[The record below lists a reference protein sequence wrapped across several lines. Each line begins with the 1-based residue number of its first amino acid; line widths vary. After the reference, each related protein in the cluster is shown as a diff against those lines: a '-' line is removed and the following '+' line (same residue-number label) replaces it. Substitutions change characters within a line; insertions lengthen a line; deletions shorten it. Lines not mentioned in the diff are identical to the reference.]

1 MAHVHSTVGVNSS
14 RQLLKWQQIMGDVYY
29 RVDIVGDR
37 KHGIRG
43 KLAEQALGGVSLT
56 RFDSDRQRVLRTRA
70 HIASDGDDS
79 YVLVFPETGRCTS
92 STRGATAMCRPAAMS
107 WQQHYELSCADNFA
121 TPPSASRPRRW
132 KASIRAPG
140 RIAPGAAR
148 PRRIRRRGP
157 WLRAVGVAAERRV
170 APAARAGAGLRGG
183 AAGGDPAARRGR
195 RRRRGRRGGRRP
207 ARDGLAVPG
216 DRQPDPG
223 LRRRDAAECRAGGAA
238 AAHLAGYVHRILAR
252 HATSFGEQLREAHL
266 QQAYEMLAD
275 ARLNHL
281 TIKEV
286 MYRAG
291 FSNFSHFCYAFRQRF
306 GCTAGELRQR
316 GRARRLLTRSD
327 ARRSAR
333 RRTNKPCTP
342 TTFPPGGVDILAASD
357 FSQGEH
363 DDTALRSRAGRGI
376 PRPARGP
383 RSSACWN
390 AFAAWPWRTS
400 MCWSNCRTTA
410 LAPPGSARRA
420 TIPSSSSRAR
430 SSTASR
436 TPNGS
441 SSRPAGNNTSGRR
454 CKTDGAGNERKH
466 GETGNEQQHYR
477 L

>member
-1 MAHVHSTVGVNSS
+1 MAHVHSTVGVDSS

-56 RFDSDRQRVLRTRA
+56 RFDSDRQRVLRTGPISPAMATTATCWSFLR
-70 HIASDGDDS
+70 
-79 YVLVFPETGRCTS
+79 PGRCTS

-107 WQQHYELSCADNFA
+107 WCAAANTTSCPAPTIFA

-148 PRRIRRRGP
+148 PGEFAGVVRGFAQSAWRLNDASRQRLGP
-157 WLRAVGVAAERRV
+157 ALASEVARLVAILLRGEEEEGDEAGAAE
-170 APAARAGAGLRGG
+170 G
-183 AAGGDPAARRGR
+183 
-195 RRRRGRRGGRRP
+195 GRRGTDWLYREIVSRIRGCDAETP
-207 ARDGLAVPG
+207 LNAAQVA
-216 DRQPDPG
+216 QQ
-223 LRRRDAAECRAGGAA
+223 LRISP
-238 AAHLAGYVHRILAR
+238 GYVHRILAR

-316 GRARRLLTRSD
+316 G
-327 ARRSAR
+327 
-333 RRTNKPCTP
+333 
-342 TTFPPGGVDILAASD
+342 AA
-357 FSQGEH
+357 
-363 DDTALRSRAGRGI
+363 
-376 PRPARGP
+376 PAV
-383 RSSACWN
+383 S
-390 AFAAWPWRTS
+390 
-400 MCWSNCRTTA
+400 
-410 LAPPGSARRA
+410 
-420 TIPSSSSRAR
+420 
-430 SSTASR
+430 
-436 TPNGS
+436 
-441 SSRPAGNNTSGRR
+441 
-454 CKTDGAGNERKH
+454 
-466 GETGNEQQHYR
+466 
-477 L
+477 